1 MLLFLVVD
9 VVVIILVF
17 VLVVIVDGVV
27 VDDVNVV
34 VVFRVCVLFVL
45 GNRCDRCCVHSCCG
59 SSLLLLV
66 YYSCVRVP
74 SSVIILGYL
83 LRSDNNIDR

>member
-1 MLLFLVVD
+1 MLLVVD
-9 VVVIILVF
+9 VVIVILGF
-17 VLVVIVDGVV
+17 VRVVIVDGVGV
-27 VDDVNVV
+27 VDVNVV

-74 SSVIILGYL
+74 ASVLILGYL